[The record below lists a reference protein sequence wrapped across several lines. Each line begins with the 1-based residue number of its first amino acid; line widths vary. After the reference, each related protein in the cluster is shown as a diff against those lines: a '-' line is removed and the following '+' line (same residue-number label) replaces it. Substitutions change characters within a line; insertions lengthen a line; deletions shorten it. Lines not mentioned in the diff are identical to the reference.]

1 VGSAFRSD
9 TSRMS
14 AAVRLSSACFVAL
27 RFHFWVRATSAF
39 GMEVWPSSWP
49 WTHCVADAGRCE
61 AGDERT
67 TAQPGVG
74 AGGEPVLGVLAKGEA
89 KTGGARTMISLAGV
103 LLFSRLFCAILLTD
117 EIGIVTPR
125 QAAALSRERG
135 RGWAFVRSA
144 RGPPHRETA
153 TGMRLSG

>member
-1 VGSAFRSD
+1 MGSAFRSD

-74 AGGEPVLGVLAKGEA
+74 AGGEPVLGVFAKGEGKNRRGTYHDFA
-89 KTGGARTMISLAGV
+89 
-103 LLFSRLFCAILLTD
+103 
-117 EIGIVTPR
+117 
-125 QAAALSRERG
+125 RG
-135 RGWAFVRSA
+135 RLAVQQVVLRHLAHG
-144 RGPPHRETA
+144 
-153 TGMRLSG
+153 